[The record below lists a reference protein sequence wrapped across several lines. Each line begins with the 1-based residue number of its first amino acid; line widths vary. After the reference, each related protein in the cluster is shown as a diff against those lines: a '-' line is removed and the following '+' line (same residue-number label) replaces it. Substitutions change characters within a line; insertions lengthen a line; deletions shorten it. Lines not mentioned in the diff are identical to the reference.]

1 MRRKAIAGRALFC
14 ALAVAAMQPAAGA
27 DDEVIP
33 PYSEWDWRI
42 TGLIQGDGML
52 ATDQI
57 PERVRDASP
66 RRARIGGRVDW
77 SDAWRFRA
85 GVDFSDG
92 PELRELSLA
101 YNTDWG
107 SVEFGRVVEP
117 FALLQAG
124 ASSLPLMER
133 PQPLGLAPGYGLG
146 VAINSGGEAWG
157 LGLGYFRATQND
169 ETFGGREEDALTGRA
184 TLAAFRSEDGVV
196 HLGASASLRE
206 VANSDDILRFVAIPE
221 TVLLRG
227 YDTDS
232 PLLVSDGAPGYLL
245 YGVEFAAL
253 RGPLMLKAEMLRAE
267 VDEVMNEGELEFVSP
282 SYSGWYVEAAWTI
295 TGELRDYS
303 VRHGMFGGIHPQSA
317 LRRGGWGAF
326 ELAARYSATDL
337 SDPKLGGERG
347 SVASAGLNW
356 WPDPFALVALEGLHI
371 TEETAEREESAELLQ
386 LRVQL
391 NFSYPY

>member
-1 MRRKAIAGRALFC
+1 MCVL
-14 ALAVAAMQPAAGA
+14 VAATPLASLAAPT
-27 DDEVIP
+27 DDETIP
-33 PYSEWDWRI
+33 PYREWDWRV

-57 PERVRDASP
+57 PERVRDASL

-77 SDAWRFRA
+77 GDAWRFRA

-92 PELRELSLA
+92 PELRELSLE
-101 YNTDWG
+101 YGTDWG
-107 SVEFGRVVEP
+107 SVEFGRVIEP

-157 LGLGYFRATQND
+157 LGLGYFRATKND
-169 ETFGGREEDALTGRA
+169 ETFGGREEDALTGRV
-184 TLAAFRSEDGVV
+184 TFAAYRSEDSIV
-196 HLGASASLRE
+196 HVGASASLRE
-206 VANSDDILRFVAIPE
+206 VSSSDDILRFVAIPE

-232 PLLVSDGAPGYLL
+232 PLLVSDGAPGYRL

-253 RGPLMLKAEMLRAE
+253 HGPLMLKAEVLRAD
-267 VDEVMNEGELEFVSP
+267 VDAVVNLDTFFDEGEFEFVSP
-282 SYSGWYVEAAWTI
+282 SYSGYYVEASWTI

-303 VRHGMFGGIHPQSA
+303 VRHGMFSGIRPQSA

-326 ELAARYSATDL
+326 EVAARYSATDL

-347 SVASAGLNW
+347 SVASAALNW
-356 WPDPFALVALEGLHI
+356 WPDPFMLVALEGLHI
-371 TEETAEREESAELLQ
+371 TEEAAEREESAELLQ